1 MQKKKT
7 AGRRP
12 PREPSRRTAPS
23 SLSTVERLLYS
34 RQQTAFALGGI
45 SIATVQRLE
54 NAGLLDKVRLASE
67 TGAVF
72 HRIEQVRELARR
84 RGAGAA

>member
-12 PREPSRRTAPS
+12 PREPS
-23 SLSTVERLLYS
+23 SLSTVERLLFS
-34 RQQTAFALGGI
+34 RQQTAFALGDI

-54 NAGLLDKVRLASE
+54 NAGLLDKVR
-67 TGAVF
+67 T
-72 HRIEQVRELARR
+72 R
-84 RGAGAA
+84 